1 MPIPSVCGGGEG
13 VRGID
18 FDPAS
23 SLFVL
28 HFETGVGVEFLLG
41 FFTCH
46 FNIILT
52 FNWPFE
58 IYK

>member
-1 MPIPSVCGGGEG
+1 MCVGGGEG
-13 VRGID
+13 VRRID
-18 FDPAS
+18 FDLAS